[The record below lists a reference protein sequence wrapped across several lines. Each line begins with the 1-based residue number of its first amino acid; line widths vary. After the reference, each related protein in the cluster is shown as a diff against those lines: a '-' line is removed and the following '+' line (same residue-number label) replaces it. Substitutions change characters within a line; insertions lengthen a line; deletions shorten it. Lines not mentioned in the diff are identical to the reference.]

1 MQQTDQQMNQQ
12 MSEGTSPEDVVVLV
26 TTVDDEAQVRSMARR
41 LVEQQLAACVHI
53 TRIDSIYH
61 WAGAVQE
68 HGEWQLS
75 CKTMAARATV
85 LQQAILALH
94 PYEVPMLYRLPVAW
108 AHQPYGQW
116 VAQTCSGEA

>member
-68 HGEWQLS
+68 HREWQLS
-75 CKTMAARATV
+75 CKTMAARATA

-116 VAQTCSGEA
+116 VAQTCSGEV